1 MAISAA
7 RDYYQILRVDP
18 AAEPEVI
25 HAAYRKLAAMY
36 HPDVDRSPDAVQRM
50 TEINQAYSVLRDPDS
65 RAAYDRAR
73 GIAHARRA
81 AASGGAT
88 VTAAPSGM
96 EGVARAILM
105 MVVSSLIVT
114 FILEAF
120 TGPGGKW
127 IAIVLIG
134 GMHLWKGGP
143 IMRYFSGKS

>member
-1 MAISAA
+1 
-7 RDYYQILRVDP
+7 
-18 AAEPEVI
+18 
-25 HAAYRKLAAMY
+25 
-36 HPDVDRSPDAVQRM
+36 
-50 TEINQAYSVLRDPDS
+50 VLRDPDS

-81 AASGGAT
+81 ASAGGTA
-88 VTAAPSGM
+88 TAASSGM

-127 IAIVLIG
+127 MAIVLIG
-134 GMHLWKGGP
+134 GLLLWKGGP
-143 IMRYFSGKS
+143 IMRYFSGKG